1 MSTLLSLRN
10 YLAGPRQQKS
20 AGTSAWA
27 SLHASL
33 RNALERSAQAR
44 ARRELL
50 DLADRYDETDPELAK
65 ELRSAAS
72 GH

>member
-1 MSTLLSLRN
+1 MSTLLALRS
-10 YLAGPRQQKS
+10 YLAGPQQQKS

-27 SLHASL
+27 SLHSTL
-33 RNALERSAQAR
+33 RDALERSAQAR

-50 DLADRYDETDPELAK
+50 ELADRYDATDPELAK

-72 GH
+72 GD